1 MNKVEVLRA
10 DSNWE
15 LENKI
20 WDFAKTNNILSVSFY
35 EDDKSSLVRKHA
47 MVIYQ

>member
-1 MNKVEVLRA
+1 MNKVEVMRA
-10 DSNWE
+10 DSNLE

-20 WDFAKTNNILSVSFY
+20 RQFAKAYNVINVSFY
-35 EDDKSSLVRKHA
+35 EDTECSFSQKRA

>member
-1 MNKVEVLRA
+1 MNKLEVFYA
-10 DSNWE
+10 DSNWV

-20 WDFAKTNNILSVSFY
+20 RDFAKSHNVINVSFY
-35 EDDKSSLVRKHA
+35 EDNECSFSQKRA

>member
-1 MNKVEVLRA
+1 MNKVEVMRA
-10 DSNWE
+10 DSNCE

-20 WDFAKTNNILSVSFY
+20 RQFAKAYNVINVSFY
-35 EDDKSSLVRKHA
+35 EDTECSFSQKRA

>member
-1 MNKVEVLRA
+1 MNKVEVFRG

-15 LENKI
+15 LEKKI
-20 WDFAKTNNILSVSFY
+20 WDFAKSHNIINVSFY
-35 EDDKSSLVRKHA
+35 EDTESNFSQKRA

>member
-1 MNKVEVLRA
+1 MNKVEVFRA

-20 WDFAKTNNILSVSFY
+20 WDFAKTNNILSISFY
-35 EDDKSSLVRKHA
+35 EDDESCLLRKHA
-47 MVIYQ
+47 MIIYQ

>member
-1 MNKVEVLRA
+1 MNKLEVFYA

-20 WDFAKTNNILSVSFY
+20 RHFAKSHNVINVSFY
-35 EDDKSSLVRKHA
+35 EDTEYSFSQKRA